1 MVRMNRNKTL
11 ILIGTVSF
19 VVILWQSVP
28 VSADEAGKD
37 YLAGIGKGELEIP
50 DDTAGGFDTG
60 SGFGEAMDHLEF
72 SMTTFD
78 GKKVSLSASIDL
90 DELKKLEQK
99 GADDYLTSVFGSSYQ
114 STDESSFSSKLPDT
128 DEKDMDSM
136 FEKMKTSMG
145 KEAEG
150 IGDSFT
156 DFSDTEPDA
165 SNVKEAFENAWGDL
179 SSSLKEKEY
188 QIPDDFSPEEKLKD
202 GIKKRDET
210 FQELYSSDA
219 YREAK
224 KRLNVEDIFN
234 SASSGPRQGSL
245 SSNSELASRLSG
257 MKDKVAGNISGI
269 SSSLKGKYQS
279 GSNAAKEKN
288 DKARKDNQNA
298 YNDRKGTFLD
308 EFSQAKEKNSLAGQ
322 AESLFSR

>member
-1 MVRMNRNKTL
+1 MNRNKTL
-11 ILIGTVSF
+11 VLIGAVSF
-19 VVILWQSVP
+19 VMILWQAAP
-28 VSADEAGKD
+28 VIADE
-37 YLAGIGKGELEIP
+37 IGKGFSAGIEKGEMEIP
-50 DDTAGGFDTG
+50 KDKTGGFDAG
-60 SGFGEAMDHLEF
+60 SGFGEAMDPLEF

-78 GKKVSLSASIDL
+78 GKKVSLNASIDL

-99 GADDYLTSVFGSSYQ
+99 GAEDYLSSVFGSSYQ
-114 STDESSFSSKLPDT
+114 STDESSFRSELPDT
-128 DEKDMDSM
+128 EEKDMNSM

-150 IGDSFT
+150 IGEDFT
-156 DFSDTEPDA
+156 DFSDTETEA

-179 SSSLKEKEY
+179 SSTLKEKEY
-188 QIPDDFSPEEKLKD
+188 QIPEDFSPEEKLKD
-202 GIKKRDET
+202 GIKNRDET
-210 FQELYSSDA
+210 FQDLYSSDA

-224 KRLNVEDIFN
+224 KRLNVEDIFS
-234 SASSGPRQGSL
+234 SASSGPGQGSL

-308 EFSQAKEKNSLAGQ
+308 EYSQSKEKNSLAGQ